1 MATKEEILAEILREL
16 EESRSAP
23 EAAKPS
29 ATPKPSAEPDEMSAL
44 EVAGSAIRNI
54 PSSGAAYGGAILEA
68 ITNPLD
74 TLDAV
79 TLLGAGALQEL
90 LPEAVV
96 QFIGEDKEARELY
109 RNMGQMLS
117 DRYGGIENVK
127 KTIATDPVGFM
138 GDAATILGIGS
149 VGLAKAATLP
159 GKAGEAASKA
169 ASAAK
174 TAESFVE
181 PLSAATKAASASAG
195 SVKGLVK
202 GSAAATTGAGV
213 RPLEEAFAAG
223 REGGARAEQ
232 FRGAQQGTLDMDQ
245 PIRAAK
251 AGLERLRAER
261 TKQYQESMEAVG
273 ASKEIISFDAIDMAV
288 AEAVSRSRF
297 DDIITDEKLQ
307 KNLVKINKII
317 DEFRSKTPERGH
329 TPIALDAMKQKIYNE
344 VIAKTNPQ
352 KNPNARSASEGVY
365 RAIKQSI
372 IDQAPQ
378 YATAMDDYSRM
389 SDLIEEIQK
398 SLSLDNK
405 ASADTQLRKLQSVM
419 RDNVNTNYGQRVRL
433 AEELE
438 AAAPEPFMPALAG
451 QSLGTYTPRG
461 MGGPTSSALVGG
473 TIAAQNIPGAAVAAA
488 MGSPRL
494 VGNVAY
500 GAGKMAGV
508 GDRLSQMARVTPD
521 SPLPFQGLMQYAS
534 NPLIRSLLFQA
545 GRVQENR

>member
-1 MATKEEILAEILREL
+1 MATFAELKAKREQ
-16 EESRSAP
+16 EAAERRNQPPATPEQNPQAP
-23 EAAKPS
+23 EDLSVMDVAAGAVKNFVPS
-29 ATPKPSAEPDEMSAL
+29 A
-44 EVAGSAIRNI
+44 R
-54 PSSGAAYGGAILEA
+54 AYGGAILEA
-68 ITNPLD
+68 LSNPLE
-74 TLDAV
+74 TADAV

-138 GDAATILGIGS
+138 GDAATILGVGS

-181 PLSAATKAASASAG
+181 PLSAATKAASASAD

-223 REGGARAEQ
+223 REGGARADQ

-245 PIRAAK
+245 PIRSAK
-251 AGLERLRAER
+251 AGLERLKAER
-261 TKQYQESMEAVG
+261 TKQYQQSMEAVG
-273 ASKEIISFDAIDMAV
+273 ASREIVSFDAIDMAV

-297 DDIITDEKLQ
+297 DDIITDVRLQ
-307 KNLVKINKII
+307 KNLVKINEII
-317 DEFRSKTPERGH
+317 DEFRSKAPERGH

-365 RAIKQSI
+365 QAIKQSI

-378 YATAMDDYSRM
+378 YAIAMDDYSRM

-433 AEELE
+433 AEQLE

-451 QSLGTYTPRG
+451 QSLSTYTPRG

-508 GDRLSQMARVTPD
+508 GDRLSQMARITPD

-534 NPLIRSLLFQA
+534 DPLVRSLLFQA